1 MVTRFKETVTVH
13 TKKSPGPT
21 KTKSTEENITRIK
34 NMIEETP
41 STSMRKLCSESD
53 ISSATVWRILRKALK
68 LFPYKPKTV
77 QPLTQAHRAG
87 RMEFCRWISEKSPE
101 FVDKV
106 LWSDEKLCEEKI
118 RPNKQNEMYWWLVDP
133 EVEDECMGEE
143 DHVLGRTC

>member
-1 MVTRFKETVTVH
+1 MVTSFKETVTVH
-13 TKKSPGPT
+13 TKKSPGRT

-41 STSMRKLCSESD
+41 STSVRKLCSESD
-53 ISSATVWRILRKALK
+53 ISSATMWRILRKALK

-77 QPLTQAHRAG
+77 QPLTPALRAG
-87 RMEFCRWISEKSPE
+87 RMEFCRWISEKSQE

-133 EVEDECMGEE
+133 EVEDECRGEE